1 MKVVEIV
8 KNDIVSSVGNGASYA
23 FLSGFI
29 RGAGT
34 LVISSR
40 GIGLTL
46 EHESEKIME
55 RVLDVMVGMG
65 FSDSFD
71 VVGVQPESAL
81 AEKSVK
87 AELSPELSADVLKRT
102 RIIDGFD
109 IIAGIDGGLF
119 KNEEDKADYIKG
131 VFLAS
136 GKVYIPDA
144 EAKKKQGYHL
154 EISLWSAHVAAD
166 VVSLLSEK
174 GIKASVVE
182 RKHDEKRGSSIHGV
196 SVYIKDKDM
205 ISDFLA
211 LCDSSKAVMRLQDI
225 ILERDMRNRVNRSNN
240 CSMANVD
247 KTVRAGSETIMAIR
261 KIEKIKGLESL
272 PKQLY
277 DTAVARLSNPEL
289 SMNEL
294 ISEIPDRP
302 SKSGLQHRLDKLK
315 KIAEKL

>member
-8 KNDIVSSVGNGASYA
+8 KKDIVSSIGEGASYA
-23 FLSGFI
+23 FLSGFV

-34 LVISSR
+34 LVISNR
-40 GIGLTL
+40 GVGLTL
-46 EHESEKIME
+46 EHESEEVME
-55 RVLDVMVGMG
+55 CVLKAVVGMG
-65 FSDSFD
+65 YPDSFNVA
-71 VVGVQPESAL
+71 VVKPESAL

-87 AELSPELSADVLKRT
+87 ADISPELSAELLKKT
-102 RIIDGFD
+102 GIVDGFD
-109 IIAGIDGGLF
+109 IIPGIDRSLIGGD
-119 KNEEDKADYIKG
+119 EGISDYVKG

-166 VVSLLSEK
+166 IVNLLGEK

-211 LCDSSKAVMRLQDI
+211 LCDSSQAVMRLQDI
-225 ILERDMRNRVNRSNN
+225 ILERDMRNRANRSNN

-261 KIEKIKGLESL
+261 KIEKIAGLESL

-277 DTAVARLSNPEL
+277 DTAVARLANPEL

-294 ISEIPDRP
+294 IAEIPDHP

>member
-8 KNDIVSSVGNGASYA
+8 KNDIVSSIGKGTSYA

-40 GIGLTL
+40 GVGLTL
-46 EHESEKIME
+46 EYESDKVME
-55 RVLDVMVGMG
+55 RVLKAVVSMG
-65 FSDSFD
+65 FPDSFN
-71 VVGVQPESAL
+71 VVRVEPESAL

-87 AELSPELSADVLKRT
+87 AELSPEVSAELLKNT
-102 RIIDGFD
+102 RIVDGFD
-109 IIAGIDGGLF
+109 IISGIDGELF
-119 KNEEDKADYIKG
+119 QADEDKADYVKG

-154 EISLWSAHVAAD
+154 EISLWSPHVAEDIVA
-166 VVSLLSEK
+166 LLGEK

-182 RKHDEKRGSSIHGV
+182 RKHDEKRGRSIHGV

-211 LCDSSKAVMRLQDI
+211 LCDSSKAVMRLQEI
-225 ILERDMRNRVNRSNN
+225 ILERDMRNRANRSNN

-261 KIEKIKGLESL
+261 KIEKVMGLQAL

-277 DTAVARLSNPEL
+277 DTAVARLANPEL

-294 ISEIPDRP
+294 IAEIPDHP

>member
-55 RVLDVMVGMG
+55 RVLDAMVGMG

-166 VVSLLSEK
+166 VVRLLSEK

>member
-8 KNDIVSSVGNGASYA
+8 KNDIVSSIENGASYA

-40 GIGLTL
+40 GVGLTL
-46 EHESEKIME
+46 EHESDTVMD
-55 RVLDVMVGMG
+55 RVLSAVVSLG
-65 FSDSFD
+65 FSDSFE
-71 VVGVQPESAL
+71 VVGVKPESAL
-81 AEKSVK
+81 WDKSVK
-87 AELSPELSADVLKRT
+87 AELSPEVSAELLKKT
-102 RIIDGFD
+102 RIVDGFD
-109 IIAGIDGGLF
+109 IISGTDGELF
-119 KNEEDKADYIKG
+119 GTEKDKADYVKG
-131 VFLAS
+131 IFLAS
-136 GKVYIPDA
+136 GKVYIPDVD
-144 EAKKKQGYHL
+144 AKKKQGYHL
-154 EISLWSAHVAAD
+154 EISLWSPHVAAD
-166 VVSLLSEK
+166 IVSLLGEK
-174 GIKASVVE
+174 NIKASVVE

-225 ILERDMRNRVNRSNN
+225 ILERDMRNRANRSNN

-261 KIEKIKGLESL
+261 KIEKVTGLEAL

-277 DTAVARLSNPEL
+277 DTAVARLSHPEL

-294 ISEIPDRP
+294 LSEIPDHP